1 MNGEESKCKESERD
15 REREIVL
22 RVSIPALE
30 TSRLIPFSKS
40 SVPLIGNY
48 FLTHD
53 KTRSEFLCF
62 FESLWSPINQEE
74 RGRSFLGVSVQTA
87 HETLVE
93 ARDIPR

>member
-1 MNGEESKCKESERD
+1 MAKKANVKKVRE

-62 FESLWSPINQEE
+62 FVSLSLYVAQSIRRRGE
-74 RGRSFLGVSVQTA
+74 RNLFCASL
-87 HETLVE
+87 
-93 ARDIPR
+93 